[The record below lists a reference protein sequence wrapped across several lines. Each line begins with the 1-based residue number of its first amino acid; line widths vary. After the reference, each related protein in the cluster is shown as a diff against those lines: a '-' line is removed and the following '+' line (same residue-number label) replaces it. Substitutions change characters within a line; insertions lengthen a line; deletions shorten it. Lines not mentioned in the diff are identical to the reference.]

1 MLLSSLFIFSFE
13 RSNEIIMIRK
23 KEKSVWFSPFLLFY
37 HQLVG
42 SVIRLESYVID
53 GGLVMDVVTE
63 LMFMIGKEKTNS

>member
-23 KEKSVWFSPFLLFY
+23 KEKSVWFLLFY